1 MKKEKDTLLIGRKE
15 AMAATHE
22 PAGPRWASLREE
34 EPQRSRFYG
43 PDRCGAEPTRYTGP
57 GSVPSASPPESA

>member
-15 AMAATHE
+15 AMEATHE

-43 PDRCGAEPTRYTGP
+43 SDHVGP
-57 GSVPSASPPESA
+57 RRPVTLVPVCTFCLTP